1 VSASSSTRLVVW
13 KFGGASLADGSAIA
27 LAATRIAAHPGPLV
41 IVASALGG
49 VTDQLLAGATLAL
62 EGREHEALAIADALR
77 EQHRRAARAT
87 RATGKSRRALLDSID
102 LALIGYC
109 DLCRAIGV
117 LQHLAPRTQDALVA
131 RGEQLAAALLAAAI
145 GSHRKHADFVDAL
158 DVMRTD
164 AHHGG
169 ATPMLASTTRQ
180 AQARLRPLLTRGRI
194 PVVPGFIGRAP
205 DGSITTLG
213 RGGSDLTATTL
224 ARVLSAR
231 EVVLWKDV
239 PGILT
244 SDPRVVPDARLIT
257 EMHHQEAA
265 EVAHYGAKVLHP
277 RALIPITG
285 TRITL
290 QVRSFIH
297 PDQPGTV
304 VTARHAAPGHPV
316 KALATLAG
324 QAVVSVTGKGMV
336 GVHGIAARTFAAVDA
351 ERLSVSTIFQGSS
364 ENSIGF
370 TVPAAEAERAVARIS
385 AAFAQEIATGLI
397 DAVTA
402 RPGVSVLAVVG
413 DGMVGTPGIAARVF
427 SSLEEGGVNV
437 IAIAQGSSERNISFV
452 VDAAQA
458 TEAAQRVHA
467 AFQLSK
473 IGGGQ
478 AGRVPFTDVV
488 LLGYGGVGQALAAQ
502 IAALDIT
509 AHIRVVGVVD
519 RSGYVFEPAGL
530 SGTTLRRLARA
541 KRDGRS
547 LAESGGQAA
556 TAEAALA
563 HMTMHALS
571 CPVIADV
578 TGDDTGPWLIAA
590 LTQGCDLVLANK
602 KPLAVGARD
611 YRQLFD
617 TARQHGRRIRF
628 EATVGAGLPV
638 IDTWHKLDESGDR
651 VRRIE
656 GCVSGTLMFVLDA
669 VARDQRFSEAVREAM
684 ARGYAEPDPRDDL
697 NGADA
702 GRKALILARLLGYEG
717 PPAKPESLVPA
728 SMRAFTRERFLEAL
742 PSLDAPWATRVAQA
756 RSRGFVWRYV
766 VSATPRTATAGLMQV
781 PATSP
786 MGAAGGT
793 RNLLVFTS
801 DRYRTE
807 PLVVSGPGA
816 GPEVT
821 AAGMLNDIRALARTT

>member
-1 VSASSSTRLVVW
+1 MASTHSAPLAVW

-27 LAATRIAAHPGPLV
+27 RAAARIAAHQGPLV

-49 VTDQLLAGATLAL
+49 VTDQLLAGATHAL
-62 EGREHEALAIADALR
+62 QGREREALAIADALR

-87 RATGKSRRALLDSID
+87 RATGRARRALLDTID

-131 RGEQLAAALLAAAI
+131 RGEQLSAALLAAAI
-145 GSHRKHADFVDAL
+145 GSHRRQAEFVDAL

-164 AHHGG
+164 PHHGG
-169 ATPMLASTTRQ
+169 ATPLLADTTRQ
-180 AQARLRPLLTRGRI
+180 AHARLRPLLTRGRI

-205 DGSITTLG
+205 DESITTLG

-224 ARVLSAR
+224 ARVLGAR

-304 VTARHAAPGHPV
+304 VTSRHAPPGHPV

-324 QAVVSVTGKGMV
+324 QAVVSVSGKGMV

-370 TVPAAEAERAVARIS
+370 TVPATEAERAVARIS

-397 DAVTA
+397 DEVTA

-413 DGMVGTPGIAARVF
+413 DGMAGTPGIAARVF
-427 SSLEEGGVNV
+427 SSLEDGGVNV

-452 VDAAQA
+452 VDSSQA
-458 TEAAQRVHA
+458 TEAARRVHA

-478 AGRVPFTDVV
+478 AGRMPFTDVI
-488 LLGYGGVGQALAAQ
+488 LLGFGGVGRALALQ
-502 IAALDIT
+502 IAALEIT
-509 AHIRVVGVVD
+509 AHIRVVGVID
-519 RSGYVFEPAGL
+519 RSGYVFAPSGL
-530 SGTTLRRLARA
+530 TASALRRLIRQ
-541 KRDGRS
+541 KRSGHT
-547 LAESGGQAA
+547 LAQSGGHVA
-556 TAEAALA
+556 TAEAALL
-563 HMTMHALS
+563 HMTAHALS
-571 CPVIADV
+571 RPVVADV
-578 TGDDTGPWLIAA
+578 TGDETGPWLTAA
-590 LTQGCDLVLANK
+590 LTHGCDVVLANK
-602 KPLAVGARD
+602 KPLAVSAREH
-611 YRQLFD
+611 RLLFD

-628 EATVGAGLPV
+628 EATVGAGLPI
-638 IDTWHKLDESGDR
+638 IDTWHKLEETGDR

-669 VARDQRFSEAVREAM
+669 VSRDQRFSDAVREAM

-717 PPAKPESLVPA
+717 PPIRPESLVPA
-728 SMRAFTRERFLEAL
+728 SMRTWTRERFLEHL
-742 PSLDAPWATRVAQA
+742 PALDAPWAARVAQA
-756 RSRGFVWRYV
+756 RARGRVWRYV
-766 VSATPRTATAGLMQV
+766 VSATPRGAAAALEQV
-781 PATSP
+781 PASSP

-801 DRYRTE
+801 DRYRAE
-807 PLVVSGPGA
+807 PLVISGPGA
-816 GPEVT
+816 GTEVT
-821 AAGMLNDIRALARTT
+821 AAGILNDIRALSRE